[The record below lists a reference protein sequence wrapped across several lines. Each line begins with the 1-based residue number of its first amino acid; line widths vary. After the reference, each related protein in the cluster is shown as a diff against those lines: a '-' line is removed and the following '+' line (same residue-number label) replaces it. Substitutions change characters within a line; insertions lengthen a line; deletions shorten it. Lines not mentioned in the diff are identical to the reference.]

1 MMLKG
6 DRVQLNDGSTG
17 EVIELWGFA
26 RTFARIKLDSDGR
39 LIPVMASYIVSY
51 QRPMTKPKWGGV
63 SREKRKKAN
72 A

>member
-1 MMLKG
+1 MILKG
-6 DRVQLNDGSTG
+6 DRVQLVDGSTG
-17 EVIELWGFA
+17 EIVELWGFA

-51 QRPMTKPKWGGV
+51 QRPVQSKWGGV
-63 SREKRKKAN
+63 KYEERKKAN